1 MVRQIQQR
9 GGELHC
15 NTTSLMTYLYCL
27 QFLVQLPCWVSAVL
41 LLIGSLLPAN
51 CRYAGLV
58 GVSMSSPQGCKSS

>member
-1 MVRQIQQR
+1 
-9 GGELHC
+9 
-15 NTTSLMTYLYCL
+15 MTYLYCL